1 MTDLET
7 KLKYVNKELAEAKS
21 ERNQLMIETFN
32 LRRDNKQLETQ
43 LCSKNGKDFLKSGVR
58 LPDGRRLYTA
68 SCVIRTK

>member
-43 LCSKNGKDFLKSGVR
+43 LCSKNGKDF
-58 LPDGRRLYTA
+58 YTILH
-68 SCVIRTK
+68 SKLGM